1 VSSGTTGKQVVR
13 NGWNRRIFPRV
24 IKRLTKWGRAMGPGY
39 FVIAILGCAD
49 GGSGCT
55 PVATLP
61 VHYATEEECSAASAP
76 ALEANSNF
84 DFPTLLAR
92 CRPEAPHASADAERA
107 SADVQ
112 RERPVPSVSRRG

>member
-1 VSSGTTGKQVVR
+1 
-13 NGWNRRIFPRV
+13 
-24 IKRLTKWGRAMGPGY
+24 MGPGY

-61 VHYATEEECSAASAP
+61 TRYATHAECAAASGP
-76 ALEANSNF
+76 SLEANSNF

-92 CRPEAPHASADAERA
+92 CRQESARHSAEAGIDKPLPASA
-107 SADVQ
+107 
-112 RERPVPSVSRRG
+112 RRG